1 VLRGLEKDRERRWPD
16 ALSFL
21 QGLVKVADQLRQVS
35 TQEVPVVRA
44 SAAAPSPVTAL
55 PATSS
60 PRAGSRSGASE
71 LSREE
76 RVELLA
82 QIEAAAKRVNEAS
95 RLAELSL
102 QALAAGRVDDAA
114 RHLAQLEAMSPRH
127 ASIPDLRARLTAAGG
142 APAAAPAPAR
152 SPATA
157 PVAPAAPVA
166 APARPDVAPAPVR
179 AAVAAPARP
188 PAAAAA
194 APAPAPAAISSQDA
208 QRARVAEAEKLL
220 DKYLRDRK
228 QSLARFALDTLL
240 ELMPNH
246 PRRGDYETWVEMMG
260 AEAEQ
265 LKRAQAALDEGRQ
278 ALARGDL
285 AAARAKIA
293 AIEKV
298 DPSNRLADTF
308 RRELEESAERSRAV
322 EEAGRR
328 RELMENLLHDRR
340 LAEAEKELERL
351 TADGMARVSIENY
364 RLRIADIAALAD
376 RESKAQD
383 FERRYRERVQK
394 RDWMGARDVVL
405 EFEHALP
412 DAQRPAQLYSEVARF
427 EEVHR
432 KQQGIDAGIRQLE
445 TFLDQ
450 RKAAEAEMALKIV
463 LQMAPD
469 HPQRHAFEQRVR
481 ALKLGGR

>member
-1 VLRGLEKDRERRWPD
+1 
-16 ALSFL
+16 
-21 QGLVKVADQLRQVS
+21 
-35 TQEVPVVRA
+35 
-44 SAAAPSPVTAL
+44 
-55 PATSS
+55 
-60 PRAGSRSGASE
+60 
-71 LSREE
+71 
-76 RVELLA
+76 
-82 QIEAAAKRVNEAS
+82 
-95 RLAELSL
+95 
-102 QALAAGRVDDAA
+102 
-114 RHLAQLEAMSPRH
+114 
-127 ASIPDLRARLTAAGG
+127 
-142 APAAAPAPAR
+142 
-152 SPATA
+152 
-157 PVAPAAPVA
+157 
-166 APARPDVAPAPVR
+166 
-179 AAVAAPARP
+179 
-188 PAAAAA
+188 
-194 APAPAPAAISSQDA
+194 
-208 QRARVAEAEKLL
+208 
-220 DKYLRDRK
+220 
-228 QSLARFALDTLL
+228 
-240 ELMPNH
+240 
-246 PRRGDYETWVEMMG
+246 MMG

-278 ALARGDL
+278 ALARGDR

-293 AIEKV
+293 EIEKV

-308 RRELEESAERSRAV
+308 RRELEESEERSRAI

-432 KQQGIDAGIRQLE
+432 KQLGIEAGIRQLE